1 MHWWSTTSS
10 RHNTTYLRYVRLPR
24 PFKASIHHYKPVTHK
39 CQASPKMLFRTAEFQ
54 CSCSRLIRLA
64 QQPHDSCRLHYTNRR
79 HEYSSWKQEQFR
91 HNSWAPTCESPIV
104 AMTPCGLVGDTM
116 ASAPSP
122 RCRNDTKKTWSS
134 EDGRCWSGYGS
145 IKSVQTGQGI
155 NIQTI
160 QENFQLIQE
169 FTFTSKME
177 HTIEAV

>member
-1 MHWWSTTSS
+1 MAISIYLSFFLPPWTTQRRTMHWWSTTSS

-64 QQPHDSCRLHYTNRR
+64 QQPHDSCLLHYTNRR

-122 RCRNDTKKTWSS
+122 RCRNDTKNL
-134 EDGRCWSGYGS
+134 EL
-145 IKSVQTGQGI
+145 QGW
-155 NIQTI
+155 
-160 QENFQLIQE
+160 EVLIWIWLHRICANR
-169 FTFTSKME
+169 TRD
-177 HTIEAV
+177 